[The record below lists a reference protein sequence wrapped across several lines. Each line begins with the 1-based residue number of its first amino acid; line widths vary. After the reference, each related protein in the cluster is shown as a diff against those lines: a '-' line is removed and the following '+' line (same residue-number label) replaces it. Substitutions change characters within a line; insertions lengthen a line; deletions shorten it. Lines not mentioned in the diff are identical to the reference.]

1 MKDIYS
7 PLEID
12 EQWDQRAPMVE
23 GDAFDAM
30 VQMAPDDASGG
41 GVATMEPT
49 ASNAVEQPIATT
61 TAPVE
66 PAQGA
71 DGMMPTPDV
80 AAVNTPE
87 QSSDTLPPASAEVS
101 TEATTPTVAEAPPTD
116 DQSVASLEGQQV
128 ATEEDPTQPPQII
141 PEPQPLPEVPTDAEP
156 SIETPEAPAGDAAP
170 EDVQPEDAMPHTVP
184 PIEEYQPDPGN
195 ERPTTPDAD
204 KAPASEGDAD
214 STPAPAEDV
223 KKLDQAVAELPTSPT
238 NLVVEKED
246 TEDKDADDD
255 DKEGERLVAGVDDKE
270 DGDIEKGKD
279 KKPDAHRKQAVE
291 ALESNIADLKREVKE
306 KEKLK
311 RDHEDRRAEE
321 ERKIS
326 DLQAEI
332 DFKKSEIA
340 AFENAK
346 AALTE

>member
-30 VQMAPDDASGG
+30 VQMAPDDSSGG

-49 ASNAVEQPIATT
+49 ASSAVEQPVSATAPAEPTQSTDGMVSTPDNTT
-61 TAPVE
+61 TNIA
-66 PAQGA
+66 
-71 DGMMPTPDV
+71 
-80 AAVNTPE
+80 E
-87 QSSDTLPPASAEVS
+87 QPSDTQPVAEEAS
-101 TEATTPTVAEAPPTD
+101 TEATTPAVTEVPTTD

-128 ATEEDPTQPPQII
+128 PTAEDPTQPPHII
-141 PEPQPLPEVPTDAEP
+141 PEPQPPLPEVPTDTVGSTEA
-156 SIETPEAPAGDAAP
+156 PEAPAGDAAP
-170 EDVQPEDAMPHTVP
+170 EDVQPNDAMPHTVP
-184 PIEEYQPDPGN
+184 PIEEYHPDPGN
-195 ERPTTPDAD
+195 ERPTPTEPNNTE
-204 KAPASEGDAD
+204 PEESGND

-223 KKLDQAVAELPTSPT
+223 EKLDQAVAELPTSPT
-238 NLVVEKED
+238 KLFVEKKDVED
-246 TEDKDADDD
+246 EKDGGDEEDNKLKVEVEED
-255 DKEGERLVAGVDDKE
+255 EV
-270 DGDIEKGKD
+270 DGDIEHGKE

-291 ALESNIADLKREVKE
+291 ALENNIADLRREVKE

-311 RDHEDRRAEE
+311 KDHEDRRQEE